1 MKKKNSP
8 LLRLKKSKI
17 SNLHNLKNIIG
28 GTDTETGTDAALGTL
43 NTACGA
49 SCVHTC
55 ETFDNKT
62 CNETTRTLA
71 DNTFEETCGS
81 VAVLTGVGC

>member
-8 LLRLKKSKI
+8 LLRFKKSKI
-17 SNLHNLKNIIG
+17 SNLYNLKNIIG
-28 GTDTETGTDAALGTL
+28 GTDTETGTDAALVTL
-43 NTACGA
+43 NTVCGA
-49 SCVHTC
+49 SCVFTC
-55 ETFDNKT
+55 ETYDKT

-81 VAVLTGVGC
+81 VAVLTGLGC